1 MFLRKPDWFRPL
13 FVLFFLQCTF
23 LEAAVME
30 TKRVTRFAGLM
41 AGVLLAFSSALA
53 QAAPEKN
60 QVELFENVKA
70 EGKSGVAHKTRPV
83 DARPAVAGEVIVTII
98 KGEGVETTSKPAE
111 AGDWVV
117 RNRCPETGNEEILVK
132 AAKFPTRYGEP
143 RSEPD
148 AQGYRSFAPKGG
160 DMGYFIVPAEIG
172 EFTFKAPW
180 GEQMVAKPGDA
191 IVQVPSDP
199 SDTYRIAAASFAC
212 TYEIVTPAKP

>member
-1 MFLRKPDWFRPL
+1 MRIGSGAYSCFSFAMHNG
-13 FVLFFLQCTF
+13 
-23 LEAAVME
+23 AARMKTGRMV
-30 TKRVTRFAGLM
+30 VVSSLFAGTFAM
-41 AGVLLAFSSALA
+41 FSTVAVH
-53 QAAPEKN
+53 AAPEQD
-60 QVELFENVKA
+60 QVALFAKAKA
-70 EGKSGVAHKTRPV
+70 EGKAGIAHKTKPV
-83 DARPAVAGEVIVTII
+83 DARPAVAGEVVVTII
-98 KGEGVETTSKPAE
+98 KGEGVETKSKPAE

-132 AAKFPTRYGEP
+132 AAKFLTRYGEP
-143 RSEPD
+143 QSEPD
-148 AQGYRSFAPKGG
+148 AQGYRTFAPKGD
-160 DMGYFIVPAEIG
+160 DMGYFIVSAELG

>member
-1 MFLRKPDWFRPL
+1 MK
-13 FVLFFLQCTF
+13 TG
-23 LEAAVME
+23 
-30 TKRVTRFAGLM
+30 RVIVVAS
-41 AGVLLAFSSALA
+41 LLAGMVAMLSAVVVH
-53 QAAPEKN
+53 AASEQD
-60 QVELFENVKA
+60 QVALFEKVKG
-70 EGKSGVAHKTRPV
+70 EGKSGIAHKTKPV
-83 DARPAVAGEVIVTII
+83 DARPAVAGEVVVTII
-98 KGEGVETTSKPAE
+98 KGEGVETKSKPAE

-143 RSEPD
+143 QSEPD
-148 AQGYRSFAPKGG
+148 AQGYRTFAPKGD
-160 DMGYFIVPAEIG
+160 DMGYFIVSAELG

>member
-1 MFLRKPDWFRPL
+1 MHKG
-13 FVLFFLQCTF
+13 
-23 LEAAVME
+23 AAKMKIGRMIV
-30 TKRVTRFAGLM
+30 VSS
-41 AGVLLAFSSALA
+41 LLAGMVAMLSAVVVH
-53 QAAPEKN
+53 AASEQD
-60 QVELFENVKA
+60 QVALFEKVKG
-70 EGKSGVAHKTRPV
+70 EGKSGIAHKTKPV
-83 DARPAVAGEVIVTII
+83 DARPAVAGEVVVTII
-98 KGEGVETTSKPAE
+98 KGEGVETKSKPAE

-143 RSEPD
+143 QSEPD
-148 AQGYRSFAPKGG
+148 AQGYRTFAPKGD
-160 DMGYFIVPAEIG
+160 DMGYFIVSAELG

-180 GEQMVAKPGDA
+180 GEQMVARPGDA